1 MSGGLQLASHLLQ
14 PVLLNTITTSN
25 GLGSKFSRHRD
36 IPMRTDHS
44 TFLGVAACDL
54 DLLPPEPDIIILGAA
69 DATPHI
75 KGRTSHAAN
84 APSAIRNALRSYEA
98 DLSRWDFDQN
108 DILLDREQIRIFDG
122 GDLPTAPDTPEQ
134 NRHAIATAT
143 RNILASGAVPI
154 LLGGDDSVPIPFF
167 TAFEDIGKLTILQ
180 IDAHLDWKDQRDGLM
195 HTFSSTMRR
204 ASELPWVERIV
215 QVGLRG
221 IGGSGLQELS
231 CARNWGSRIITAREL
246 KSRGVQAVL
255 SAIEDSANCLITIDC
270 DGLDPSV
277 IPGVLLPQPGGL
289 SYFDVIDL
297 IAGVASKARIVGL
310 DLVELVPERDPQNI
324 GAICAARIICNAIGH
339 IAKQKR

>member
-1 MSGGLQLASHLLQ
+1 LALSAGLSASSETAMASDR
-14 PVLLNTITTSN
+14 N
-25 GLGSKFSRHRD
+25 
-36 IPMRTDHS
+36 

-54 DLLPPEPDIIILGAA
+54 ALPLGEADVVIFGAA
-69 DATPHI
+69 DATPHL

-84 APSAIRNALRSYEA
+84 GPAAIRNALRVYQT
-98 DLSRWDFDQN
+98 DLARWDFDQ
-108 DILLDREQIRIFDG
+108 DGILLDPEQIRVVDG
-122 GDLPTAPDTPEQ
+122 GDLATSPEAPEQ
-134 NRHAIATAT
+134 NRNAIRSAT
-143 RNILASGAVPI
+143 RKILKSGAVPM

-167 TAFEDIGKLTILQ
+167 EAFEDMGKLTILQ
-180 IDAHLDWKDQRDGLM
+180 IDAHLDWKDQRDGSA